1 MNVASWAQRLHRLTS
16 GNGLRAQLLRG
27 GVGSVAVKVS
37 GMSLSLGLAIVLA
50 RTLGPEGY
58 GIYAYVL
65 ALVSLLSIPA
75 QFGLP
80 ALVVRETAKAQ
91 VNKHWGLLRGVWR
104 WATLAACV
112 LSVSLALVGG
122 AVAWIFA
129 ERFTELQL
137 TTFAWGLMLVPL
149 LALGNLRG
157 AALRGL
163 RCVVQGQLPET
174 VLRPALLLLLL
185 AFVLLLWPA
194 EGLTSAQAMALH
206 AGAAAAAFSI
216 GAWLLLRARPG
227 ELRDV
232 KRVEYRTGPWLH
244 SALPLAFIAG
254 MQLINQQ
261 TDVLML
267 GIFGTAEDVGIYRVA
282 LQGAT
287 LVSFGLTAIG
297 MVTWPY
303 YARLHEKRDM
313 AAFQQVATLSA
324 RAMLALAL
332 PVAAVFIL
340 VGEWLLEF
348 VFGSAYTSAYYPL
361 VILACANVI
370 HAGFGTV
377 GPLLNMTGHE
387 RITARGIAIA
397 AGCNVA
403 LNAVLIPPFGMVGA
417 AAATSLTL
425 VIWNFIL
432 WMSVRRVLRI
442 DSSALGLVF

>member
-1 MNVASWAQRLHRLTS
+1 M
-16 GNGLRAQLLRG
+16 
-27 GVGSVAVKVS
+27 
-37 GMSLSLGLAIVLA
+37 MLSLGLAIVLA

-91 VNKHWGLLRGVWR
+91 VNRRWSLLRGVWR
-104 WATLAACV
+104 WATLAALI
-112 LSVSLALVGG
+112 LSVSLGLVGG
-122 AVAWIFA
+122 AVAWIFE
-129 ERFTELQL
+129 ERFTDLQL
-137 TTFAWGLMLVPL
+137 TTFAWGLLLVPL

-163 RCVVQGQLPET
+163 RRVVQGQLPET
-174 VLRPALLLLLL
+174 VLRPGLLLLLVT
-185 AFVLLLWPA
+185 FVLLRWPA
-194 EGLTSAQAMALH
+194 DGLTSAQAMALH
-206 AGAAAAAFSI
+206 AGAATVAFGI
-216 GAWLLLRARPG
+216 GAWLLLRARPIEVRAG
-227 ELRDV
+227 NC
-232 KRVEYRTGPWLH
+232 VEYRTGPWLQ
-244 SALPLAFIAG
+244 SALPLALIAG

-287 LVSFGLTAIG
+287 LVSFGLTAVG

-313 AAFQQVATLSA
+313 VAFQQVATLSA

-332 PVAAVFIL
+332 PVALMFIL
-340 VGEWLLEF
+340 FGEWLLEF
-348 VFGSAYTSAYYPL
+348 TFGSAYIEAYYPL

-370 HAGFGTV
+370 NAGFGTV

-387 RITARGIAIA
+387 RITARGITIA
-397 AGCNVA
+397 AGLNVV
-403 LNAVLIPPFGMVGA
+403 LNAALIPPFGMMGA
-417 AAATSLTL
+417 AGATALTL
-425 VIWNFIL
+425 LLWNFIL
-432 WMSVRRVLRI
+432 WISVRRVLRI
-442 DSSALGLVF
+442 DSSAVGMVI